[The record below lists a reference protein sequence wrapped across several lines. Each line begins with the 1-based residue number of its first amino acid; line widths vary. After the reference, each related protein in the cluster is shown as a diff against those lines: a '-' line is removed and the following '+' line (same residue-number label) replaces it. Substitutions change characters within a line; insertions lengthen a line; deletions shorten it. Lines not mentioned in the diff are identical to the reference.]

1 MGWESLLVGNGM
13 SINVSSYFAYDSL
26 YEEACKDYDG
36 SLDDEDIAI
45 FEEFGTTN
53 FEVVL
58 AKLPDGISLAD
69 VLGRSQEPF
78 STGYD
83 LLTLRVDRLERER
96 RALLRLPLGERL
108 HELTQRLRPPLA
120 RSVYYMPGAPS

>member
-69 VLGRSQEPF
+69 VLGRSQGPF
-78 STGYD
+78 TTGYD
-83 LLTLRVDRLERER
+83 LLTLRVV
-96 RALLRLPLGERL
+96 G
-108 HELTQRLRPPLA
+108 
-120 RSVYYMPGAPS
+120 